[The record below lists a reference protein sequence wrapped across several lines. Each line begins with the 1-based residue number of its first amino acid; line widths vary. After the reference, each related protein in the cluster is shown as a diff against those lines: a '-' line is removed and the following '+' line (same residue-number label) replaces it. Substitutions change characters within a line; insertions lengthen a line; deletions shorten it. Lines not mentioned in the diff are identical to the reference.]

1 MVKQWR
7 SRTALRAAV
16 CSSAMAPRS
25 SKSPPT
31 AGGIQVIAR
40 AAQVLRA
47 LDAGPG
53 GLSLAQLAERVRL
66 PRSTVHRIVA
76 SLAAEGLI
84 SATSPKGRVRLG
96 PEFLRLAEASR
107 RERWQELR
115 PHMQDI
121 FDALDDTVECAILD
135 GDQLRFVDQIPA
147 THGLRAVSDVGSTA
161 PLHCTASGK
170 ALLADLSDDE
180 VVDLLPSRLER
191 FTPGTITSRDELLV
205 EIRAIR
211 KGGVAYDREEHTLG
225 ISSAA
230 IAVRESH
237 GALAALSVLMPTPR
251 MAGREREIE
260 RVLVRVRRAAA
271 AA

>member
-1 MVKQWR
+1 
-7 SRTALRAAV
+7 
-16 CSSAMAPRS
+16 MAPRS
-25 SKSPPT
+25 TKSPAG

-53 GLSLAQLAERVRL
+53 GVSLAQLAERVGL

-84 SATSPKGRVRLG
+84 SAASSNGRVRLG

-121 FDALDDTVECAILD
+121 FDALDDTVECVILD
-135 GDQLRFVDQIPA
+135 GDELRYVDQIPA
-147 THGLRAVSDVGSTA
+147 THGLRAVSEVGSTA
-161 PLHCTASGK
+161 PLHCTANGK
-170 ALLADLSDDE
+170 ALLSAFDDE
-180 VVDLLPSRLER
+180 HVIDLLPSRLER
-191 FTPGTITSRDELLV
+191 CTPNTITSRDELLE
-205 EIRAIR
+205 EIRSIR
-211 KGGVAYDREEHTLG
+211 KAGVAYDRDEHTLG

-230 IAVRESH
+230 VAVRESH

-260 RVLVRVRRAAA
+260 RVLLRVRREAGDGLNA
-271 AA
+271 

>member
-1 MVKQWR
+1 
-7 SRTALRAAV
+7 
-16 CSSAMAPRS
+16 MAPRTTT
-25 SKSPPT
+25 SPAN

-47 LDAGPG
+47 LDAGPD
-53 GLSLAQLAERVRL
+53 GLSLAQLAERVGL

-76 SLAAEGLI
+76 SLASEGLI
-84 SATSPKGRVRLG
+84 SASSSNGRVRLG

-115 PHMQDI
+115 PHMQNI
-121 FDALDDTVECAILD
+121 FDALEDTVECAILD

-147 THGLRAVSDVGSTA
+147 APGLRAVSEVGSTA

-170 ALLADLSDDE
+170 ALLSGLDDAA
-180 VVDLLPSRLER
+180 VADLLPSRLER
-191 FTPGTITSRDELLV
+191 LTPETITSRDQLLD

-211 KGGVAYDREEHTLG
+211 KSGVAYDREEHTLG

-230 IAVRESH
+230 IAIRESH
-237 GALAALSVLMPTPR
+237 GALAALSVLMPASR
-251 MAGREREIE
+251 MGGREREIE
-260 RVLVRVRRAAA
+260 KVLLRVRREAGAV
-271 AA
+271 